1 MALSSINIAYKGD
14 FLTHTINLVEAKKL
28 VISDIYLD
36 ERTALPTM
44 VSGRGIEW
52 FSKEAMQSADLKQV
66 EARVHPTMIP
76 FDNMLSNVNGTL
88 NAISVS
94 GDAVGDILLY
104 GHGAGMMPTASA
116 VIGDVVDIARNLA
129 FGAPARVRN
138 QNGYVVSGRVIRL
151 LSDLES
157 EGRMARLLVEVQNP
171 LGHDPGETPHPP
183 LILGEYVR
191 VDIQGRVLDDVF
203 RIPRTALRDNAR
215 IWLANE
221 NGTLEIR
228 SVEPLWRDA
237 EYVLLREGFAVG
249 DRLITSD
256 LTAAVDGMA
265 IRLLADSPPP
275 SGAPAKSTTEKTNGK
290 TL

>member
-1 MALSSINIAYKGD
+1 VGTDAYWIEVSIPVDRLAWI
-14 FLTHTINLVEAKKL
+14 TIPRQT
-28 VISDIYLD
+28 D
-36 ERTALPTM
+36 
-44 VSGRGIEW
+44 
-52 FSKEAMQSADLKQV
+52 
-66 EARVHPTMIP
+66 
-76 FDNMLSNVNGTL
+76 
-88 NAISVS
+88 
-94 GDAVGDILLY
+94 
-104 GHGAGMMPTASA
+104 
-116 VIGDVVDIARNLA
+116 DV
-129 FGAPARVRN
+129 GAPARVRN

-171 LGHDPGETPHPP
+171 FGHDPGEAPHPP

-265 IRLLADSPPP
+265 IRLLADSPPS
-275 SGAPAKSTTEKTNGK
+275 SGAPQKSTREKTGGQTPGK